1 MLGRPNDA
9 FGRSGDFM
17 PGGERFEEVAKNL
30 TADDLLI
37 PWLVANSAKETL
49 GYTAQ
54 ARRNPEPGTEHRA
67 QTRFLFLYLFFLL
80 ARNAFSR
87 VLGNNDYSKY
97 DLYNMVKTIKKDY
110 DHKQQADHPFYRLL
124 TLTDE
129 AVVIYMALAEEERW
143 YTDRNSFL
151 KREELIRSDRIT
163 QATAPITRLKIVSV
177 ANQIK
182 QILNQ
187 SN

>member
-1 MLGRPNDA
+1 MCNWLGKYSIGSNNIW
-9 FGRSGDFM
+9 FF
-17 PGGERFEEVAKNL
+17 
-30 TADDLLI
+30 
-37 PWLVANSAKETL
+37 
-49 GYTAQ
+49 
-54 ARRNPEPGTEHRA
+54 
-67 QTRFLFLYLFFLL
+67 YLFFLL

-182 QILNQ
+182 QILN
-187 SN
+187 